1 MTSSEP
7 AVSAATKTPI
17 RAAVLCV
24 DDEISILKSNPPME
38 GFMGQ
43 VGVHLKKRTSEI

>member
-1 MTSSEP
+1 LLE
-7 AVSAATKTPI
+7 AVADKLFIAIAESFPL
-17 RAAVLCV
+17 AVEI
-24 DDEISILKSNPPME
+24 EISILKSNPPME